1 MEKGEIYF
9 RIKDLWKGTID
20 DLETKAGLSQGSI
33 GKWKTSAPKIDT
45 LCKVVSVLGCSY
57 DELLSENKG
66 EKQMECKINNDGI
79 NGKVE
84 INNNPNS
91 KVEVNTK
98 KILKENKDSE
108 PMPTNKKEILEDL
121 WKKLNNSE
129 QQKVIDYI
137 QESILNLSIHNRKEL
152 VKIDKYISKFS
163 NLLTGDTWIQI
174 TAMFDL
180 MKQTDLAD
188 IWAVVAN
195 KMIELGYNK
204 LLPKLAEI
212 TKEFN
217 Q

>member
-33 GKWKTSAPKIDT
+33 GKWKTSAPKIDS

-79 NGKVE
+79 NGVVE

-98 KILKENKDSE
+98 KILKENKSPT
-108 PMPTNKKEILEDL
+108 PMNTDRKQILENL
-121 WKKLNNSE
+121 WEKLNNSE
-129 QQKVIDYI
+129 QQKVINYI

-152 VKIDKYISKFS
+152 EKIDKYISKFS

-180 MKQTDLAD
+180 MKPSDLAD

-195 KMIELGYNK
+195 KMIELGYND